1 VPVEWTGSS
10 PELLI
15 PLDRS
20 GKDPL
25 GGQLERWFRESV
37 RSGRLRPGERLPS
50 TRELAR
56 TLGVSRG
63 LVVQCFDQLHAEGY
77 LEARPGAA
85 TRVASTAT
93 PAAPPRQA
101 PPRPRVLDIDFVP
114 AVPDLG
120 AFPRED
126 WAWAVREAT
135 RTASHEELGY
145 PGPAGSA
152 RLRGVLASY
161 LDRVRGTAAGP
172 DRIVICSGFS
182 QGLTLALTALAE
194 RGVRRVAFEDPGYD
208 ETGHISAAASG
219 VELVPVPVDEEGVQV
234 TALAAS
240 GADAVVLTP
249 AHQWPTGVVL
259 SPERRHALAAWAA
272 THDGWVVEDDYDAEF
287 RYDHAPVGAVQG
299 LAPER
304 TLLIGTASKSLAPA
318 VRLGWLV
325 CPAEL
330 TAAVAEQK
338 MRADRGSPVLDQ
350 LAVAALLESGR
361 FDRHLRRMRKT
372 YLTRRNALV
381 ESLGEH
387 APKVRVSGLAAG
399 FHAVAHL
406 PAGLDEQRVVAA
418 AATRSVGL
426 YGMSPQ
432 RSTRATDPPQL
443 VLGFGNLGE
452 RAIREGIA
460 RVADVLR

>member
-1 VPVEWTGSS
+1 M
-10 PELLI
+10 
-15 PLDRS
+15 
-20 GKDPL
+20 
-25 GGQLERWFRESV
+25 
-37 RSGRLRPGERLPS
+37 
-50 TRELAR
+50 
-56 TLGVSRG
+56 
-63 LVVQCFDQLHAEGY
+63 
-77 LEARPGAA
+77 
-85 TRVASTAT
+85 
-93 PAAPPRQA
+93 
-101 PPRPRVLDIDFVP
+101 
-114 AVPDLG
+114 
-120 AFPRED
+120 
-126 WAWAVREAT
+126 
-135 RTASHEELGY
+135 
-145 PGPAGSA
+145 
-152 RLRGVLASY
+152 
-161 LDRVRGTAAGP
+161 
-172 DRIVICSGFS
+172 
-182 QGLTLALTALAE
+182 
-194 RGVRRVAFEDPGYD
+194 
-208 ETGHISAAASG
+208 
-219 VELVPVPVDEEGVQV
+219 
-234 TALAAS
+234 
-240 GADAVVLTP
+240 LTP

-259 SPERRHALAAWAA
+259 SPQRRHALAAWAA

-304 TLLIGTASKSLAPA
+304 TVLIGTASKSLAPA

-381 ESLGEH
+381 ESLAEH
-387 APKVRVSGLAAG
+387 APEVRVSGLAAG

-418 AATRSVGL
+418 AAARSVGL

-432 RSTRATDPPQL
+432 RSTGATDPPQL